1 MNVLF
6 QYIWD
11 GLQDLAFLT
20 SIQVMPMQ
28 LVPETDFEKQSSKE
42 SKNNS
47 SFTQCYYYYY

>member
-1 MNVLF
+1 MNVLI

-20 SIQVMPMQ
+20 SIQVVPMQ
-28 LVPETDFEKQSSKE
+28 LVPEPDVEKQSSKE

-47 SFTQCYYYYY
+47 SCTQHYYY